1 MKYIVVSFGDVG
13 KPTYYENYLAKF
25 DSFADAKKYAS
36 GMDDVLIRNE
46 YIVNRISGDKMDFEK
61 ALEYYKNDISGD
73 AEISDVSDLCD
84 FLNSLEMYGCGNE
97 FFVDYTDV
105 VIE

>member
-13 KPTYYENYLAKF
+13 KTTYYENYLAKF
-25 DSFADAKKYAS
+25 DSFEDAKKYAS

-46 YIVNRISGDKMDFEK
+46 FIVNRISGDKIDFETSLK
-61 ALEYYKNDISGD
+61 YYKDDISGD
-73 AEISDVSDLCD
+73 AEISDIYELCD

-97 FFVDYTDV
+97 FFVDYTD
-105 VIE
+105 IAI

>member
-13 KPTYYENYLAKF
+13 KTTYYENYLAKF

-46 YIVNRISGDKMDFEK
+46 FIVNRISGDKTDFETSLK
-61 ALEYYKNDISGD
+61 YYKNDISDD
-73 AEISDVSDLCD
+73 AEFENIYDLCD
-84 FLNSLEMYGCGNE
+84 YLNSLEMYGCGNE
-97 FFVDYTDV
+97 FFVDYKDT
-105 VIE
+105 VIK

>member
-13 KPTYYENYLAKF
+13 KTTYYENYLATF
-25 DSFADAKKYAS
+25 DNFDDAKRYAS

-46 YIVNRISGDKMDFEK
+46 FIVNRISGDKTDFETSLK
-61 ALEYYKNDISGD
+61 YYKDDIPAD
-73 AEISDVSDLCD
+73 AEYESIYDLCE

>member
-13 KPTYYENYLAKF
+13 KTTYYENYLAKF
-25 DSFADAKKYAS
+25 DSFDDAKKYAS

-46 YIVNRISGDKMDFEK
+46 FIVNRISGDKMDFEK
-61 ALEYYKNDISGD
+61 TLKYYEDDISGVE
-73 AEISDVSDLCD
+73 EIEDIYELCD
-84 FLNSLEMYGCGNE
+84 YLNSLEMYGCGNE
-97 FFVDYTDV
+97 FYVDYTDV